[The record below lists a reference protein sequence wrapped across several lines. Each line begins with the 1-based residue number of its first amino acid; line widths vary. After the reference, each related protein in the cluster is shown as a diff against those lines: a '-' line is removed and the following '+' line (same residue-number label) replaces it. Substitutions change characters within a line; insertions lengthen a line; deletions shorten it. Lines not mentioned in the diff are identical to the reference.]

1 MESSMRLI
9 VLLIVMRFS
18 ASEEVKK
25 NLTGTVGGNITLPDS
40 VQEKDV
46 GFLLYGRTNIAHV
59 IKGGFEIHKDIY
71 MNRLQWDRNSGLFTL
86 TELQRD
92 DSGIY
97 TVDSK
102 TGKVFTSSYKLTVYD
117 PVPTPNVTKLNSS
130 SESCSLLCWV
140 DRETTLLWF
149 KDEQMLNQSS
159 SALSLPLTVHKQD
172 FSSSYR
178 CVAANP
184 AEEKTLPVRVRT
196 TCGDTD
202 DNDTNSST
210 EPRNYNIL
218 IIIFCLLLVVM
229 IILATFI
236 IKSKYLS
243 RNKTKTNG
251 QAQGSAGTQEEVQ
264 YSEIQ
269 ISNNR
274 QGENIPESS
283 TTICHTNL
291 TTVYDKL
298 EAHRMI
304 TDNHAEN
311 T

>member
-1 MESSMRLI
+1 
-9 VLLIVMRFS
+9 
-18 ASEEVKK
+18 
-25 NLTGTVGGNITLPDS
+25 
-40 VQEKDV
+40 
-46 GFLLYGRTNIAHV
+46 
-59 IKGGFEIHKDIY
+59 

-92 DSGIY
+92 DSGSYVI
-97 TVDSK
+97 DSK
-102 TGKVFTSSYKLTVYD
+102 TGKGNRISSYKLTVYD

-202 DNDTNSST
+202 DNDTNSSNK
-210 EPRNYNIL
+210 PRNYNIL
-218 IIIFCLLLVVM
+218 IIIFCVLSATLIIIIIIMKRKHPVQDRFKLLQAAGRAPVDEVLLYTGTADSRQGG
-229 IILATFI
+229 ILAAVSGT
-236 IKSKYLS
+236 SD
-243 RNKTKTNG
+243 
-251 QAQGSAGTQEEVQ
+251 GS
-264 YSEIQ
+264 S
-269 ISNNR
+269 
-274 QGENIPESS
+274 
-283 TTICHTNL
+283 L
-291 TTVYDKL
+291 TAVSYKL
-298 EAHRMI
+298 VLV
-304 TDNHAEN
+304 T
-311 T
+311 

>member
-1 MESSMRLI
+1 MLI
-9 VLLIVMRFS
+9 FILHHFS
-18 ASEEVKK
+18 
-25 NLTGTVGGNITLPDS
+25 PP
-40 VQEKDV
+40 
-46 GFLLYGRTNIAHV
+46 
-59 IKGGFEIHKDIY
+59 
-71 MNRLQWDRNSGLFTL
+71 
-86 TELQRD
+86 
-92 DSGIY
+92 
-97 TVDSK
+97 
-102 TGKVFTSSYKLTVYD
+102 D

-202 DNDTNSST
+202 DNDTNSSNK
-210 EPRNYNIL
+210 PRNCEIISNCDFKHVVHCVCWHLISCLTDNIL
-218 IIIFCLLLVVM
+218 IIICVLLVVM

-251 QAQGSAGTQEEVQ
+251 QAQGRYLFSLFILFIVFTSNLFGACRSKPSDPDDIRQKHIWVHSAVTRLCLTVVWLT
-264 YSEIQ
+264 SV
-269 ISNNR
+269 
-274 QGENIPESS
+274 ESLS
-283 TTICHTNL
+283 C
-291 TTVYDKL
+291 
-298 EAHRMI
+298 
-304 TDNHAEN
+304 
-311 T
+311 

>member
-1 MESSMRLI
+1 MPQMSFIL
-9 VLLIVMRFS
+9 VFLVMRFS

-40 VQEKDV
+40 VQEEEL
-46 GFLLYGRTNIAHV
+46 GFLLYGRKNIALV
-59 IKGGFEIHKDIY
+59 NNGEFKVLKEKY

-92 DSGIY
+92 DSGSY
-97 TVDSK
+97 AVDSK
-102 TGKVFTSSYKLTVYD
+102 TGKGFTYELTVYD
-117 PVPTPNVTKLNSS
+117 SVPTPAVKKVSVS

-172 FSSSYR
+172 FNSSYR

-218 IIIFCLLLVVM
+218 IIIFCVLSATLIIIIIVIIMKRKHPVQDKFKLLQAAGRAPVDEVVLYTGTGDSRQGG
-229 IILATFI
+229 ILAAVSGT
-236 IKSKYLS
+236 SD
-243 RNKTKTNG
+243 
-251 QAQGSAGTQEEVQ
+251 GSG
-264 YSEIQ
+264 
-269 ISNNR
+269 
-274 QGENIPESS
+274 
-283 TTICHTNL
+283 L
-291 TTVYDKL
+291 TAVSYKL
-298 EAHRMI
+298 VLV
-304 TDNHAEN
+304 T
-311 T
+311 

>member
-1 MESSMRLI
+1 MRVI
-9 VLLIVMRFS
+9 VLLLVMRFS

-40 VQEKDV
+40 VQEEALA
-46 GFLLYGRTNIAHV
+46 FLLYEGTNIAV
-59 IKGGFEIHKDIY
+59 VNNGKINVLEEKNKK
-71 MNRLQWDRNSGLFTL
+71 RLQWNRNSGLFTL
-86 TELQRD
+86 TELQRN

-97 TVDSK
+97 VIQSTNGNRK
-102 TGKVFTSSYKLTVYD
+102 SSYELTVYD
-117 PVPTPNVTKLNSS
+117 SVPTPAVKKVSVS
-130 SESCSLLCWV
+130 SESCSLLCLV

-149 KDEQMLNQSS
+149 KDQQMLNQSS

-184 AEEKTLPVRVRT
+184 AEDKTLPVHVNT

-202 DNDTNSST
+202 DNDNNSST
-210 EPRNYNIL
+210 QPRNYNIL
-218 IIIFCLLLVVM
+218 IIFFFVLLVVM
-229 IILATFI
+229 IVIAAII

-243 RNKTKTNG
+243 RNKTRTNG
-251 QAQGSAGTQEEVQ
+251 QAQGPAGTQEEVQ

-274 QGENIPESS
+274 QGESS
-283 TTICHTNL
+283 TTIYHTNL

-298 EAHRMI
+298 EAHRI
-304 TDNHAEN
+304 KDDDAEN

>member
-1 MESSMRLI
+1 MPQMSFILMFL
-9 VLLIVMRFS
+9 VMRFS

-40 VQEKDV
+40 VLEKGYLSYGGMTIADV
-46 GFLLYGRTNIAHV
+46 
-59 IKGGFEIHKDIY
+59 KGGIFDISEDIY

-102 TGKVFTSSYKLTVYD
+102 TGKGNRKSSYKLTVYD
-117 PVPTPNVTKLNSS
+117 SVPTPAVKKVSVS

-202 DNDTNSST
+202 DNDTNSSNK
-210 EPRNYNIL
+210 PRNYNIL
-218 IIIFCLLLVVM
+218 IIIFCVLSATLIIIIIIMKRKHPVQDRFKLLQAAGRAPVDEVLLYTGTADSRQGG
-229 IILATFI
+229 ILAAVSGT
-236 IKSKYLS
+236 SD
-243 RNKTKTNG
+243 
-251 QAQGSAGTQEEVQ
+251 GS
-264 YSEIQ
+264 S
-269 ISNNR
+269 
-274 QGENIPESS
+274 
-283 TTICHTNL
+283 L
-291 TTVYDKL
+291 TAVSYKL
-298 EAHRMI
+298 VLV
-304 TDNHAEN
+304 T
-311 T
+311 

>member
-1 MESSMRLI
+1 MRVI
-9 VLLIVMRFS
+9 VLLAVMRFS

-25 NLTGTVGGNITLPDS
+25 NLMGTVGGNITLPDS
-40 VQEKDV
+40 VQEK
-46 GFLLYGRTNIAHV
+46 GFLLYGENVIAHV
-59 IKGGFEIHKDIY
+59 IKGEFEIHEDIY

-86 TELQRD
+86 TELQRN

-102 TGKVFTSSYKLTVYD
+102 TGKGFTSSYKLTVYD

-130 SESCSLLCWV
+130 SESCSLLCRV

-202 DNDTNSST
+202 DTNSSNK
-210 EPRNYNIL
+210 PRNYNIL
-218 IIIFCLLLVVM
+218 IIIFCVLSVVM
-229 IILATFI
+229 IILAAFI

-283 TTICHTNL
+283 TTICHTSL

>member
-1 MESSMRLI
+1 MRVI
-9 VLLIVMRFS
+9 VLLAVMRFS

-25 NLTGTVGGNITLPDS
+25 NLTGTVGENITLPDS
-40 VQEKDV
+40 VQEK
-46 GFLLYGRTNIAHV
+46 GYLLYGGTTIADV
-59 IKGGFEIHKDIY
+59 KGGIFDISEDIY
-71 MNRLQWDRNSGLFTL
+71 KNRLQWDRNSGLFTL

-102 TGKVFTSSYKLTVYD
+102 TGKGNRKSSYKLTVYD
-117 PVPTPNVTKLNSS
+117 SVPTPAVKKVSVS
-130 SESCSLLCWV
+130 SESCSLLCRV

-202 DNDTNSST
+202 DNDTNSSNK
-210 EPRNYNIL
+210 PRNYNIL
-218 IIIFCLLLVVM
+218 IIIFCVLSVVM
-229 IILATFI
+229 IILAAFI

-243 RNKTKTNG
+243 QNKTKTNG

-283 TTICHTNL
+283 TTICHTSL

-298 EAHRMI
+298 EVHRMI

>member
-1 MESSMRLI
+1 
-9 VLLIVMRFS
+9 MRFS

-40 VQEKDV
+40 VLGE
-46 GFLLYGRTNIAHV
+46 GFLLYERKIIALV
-59 IKGGFEIHKDIY
+59 NNGEIKVYK
-71 MNRLQWDRNSGLFTL
+71 NRLQWDRNSGLFTL
-86 TELQRD
+86 RELQRN

-102 TGKVFTSSYKLTVYD
+102 TGKGFTSSYKLTVYD
-117 PVPTPNVTKLNSS
+117 SVPTPAVKKVSVS
-130 SESCSLLCWV
+130 SESCSLLCRV

-184 AEEKTLPVRVRT
+184 AEEKTLPVHVRT

-218 IIIFCLLLVVM
+218 IIIFCVLSATLIIIVIIMKRKHPVQDKFKLLQAAGRAPVDEVLLYTGTADSRQGG
-229 IILATFI
+229 ILAAVSGT
-236 IKSKYLS
+236 SD
-243 RNKTKTNG
+243 
-251 QAQGSAGTQEEVQ
+251 GSSLTAVSYKLVLVTREV
-264 YSEIQ
+264 
-269 ISNNR
+269 
-274 QGENIPESS
+274 
-283 TTICHTNL
+283 
-291 TTVYDKL
+291 
-298 EAHRMI
+298 
-304 TDNHAEN
+304 
-311 T
+311 

>member
-1 MESSMRLI
+1 MI
-9 VLLIVMRFS
+9 FS

-40 VQEKDV
+40 VQEK
-46 GFLLYGRTNIAHV
+46 GYLSYGRMTIADV
-59 IKGGFEIHKDIY
+59 KSGIFDISEDIY
-71 MNRLQWDRNSGLFTL
+71 KNRLQWDRNSGLFTL

-102 TGKVFTSSYKLTVYD
+102 TGKGFTSSYKLTVYD
-117 PVPTPNVTKLNSS
+117 SVPTPNVTKLNSS

-172 FSSSYR
+172 FNSSYR

-218 IIIFCLLLVVM
+218 IIIFCVLSVVM
-229 IILATFI
+229 IILAAFI

-251 QAQGSAGTQEEVQ
+251 QAQG
-264 YSEIQ
+264 
-269 ISNNR
+269 R
-274 QGENIPESS
+274 LRR
-283 TTICHTNL
+283 HTG
-291 TTVYDKL
+291 
-298 EAHRMI
+298 RGPI
-304 TDNHAEN
+304 
-311 T
+311 

>member
-1 MESSMRLI
+1 MESSMRVI
-9 VLLIVMRFS
+9 VLLAVMRFS

-40 VQEKDV
+40 VQEE
-46 GFLLYGRTNIAHV
+46 GFLLYGGKVIALV
-59 IKGGFEIHKDIY
+59 NNGEFKVLKEKY
-71 MNRLQWDRNSGLFTL
+71 KNRLQWDRNSGLFTL

-97 TVDSK
+97 VIQSE
-102 TGKVFTSSYKLTVYD
+102 TGKGFTSSYELTVYD
-117 PVPTPNVTKLNSS
+117 SVPTPAVKKVSVS

-172 FSSSYR
+172 FNSSYR

-184 AEEKTLPVRVRT
+184 AEEKTLAVRVRT

-218 IIIFCLLLVVM
+218 IIIFCVLSVVM
-229 IILATFI
+229 IILAAFI

-251 QAQGSAGTQEEVQ
+251 QAQG
-264 YSEIQ
+264 
-269 ISNNR
+269 R
-274 QGENIPESS
+274 LRR
-283 TTICHTNL
+283 HTG
-291 TTVYDKL
+291 
-298 EAHRMI
+298 RGPI
-304 TDNHAEN
+304 
-311 T
+311 

>member
-1 MESSMRLI
+1 MPQMSFILMFL
-9 VLLIVMRFS
+9 VMRFS

-40 VQEKDV
+40 VLEE
-46 GFLLYGRTNIAHV
+46 GFLLYERKLIAMV
-59 IKGGFEIHKDIY
+59 NNGECKVYK
-71 MNRLQWDRNSGLFTL
+71 NRLQWDRNSGLFTL

-117 PVPTPNVTKLNSS
+117 SVPTPAVKKVSVS
-130 SESCSLLCWV
+130 SESCSLLCLV

-184 AEEKTLPVRVRT
+184 AENKTLPVHVNT
-196 TCGDTD
+196 TCGDTN
-202 DNDTNSST
+202 NDTNSST

-218 IIIFCLLLVVM
+218 IIIFSVLSATLIII
-229 IILATFI
+229 IILIMKRKHPVQDKFN
-236 IKSKYLS
+236 LL
-243 RNKTKTNG
+243 
-251 QAQGSAGTQEEVQ
+251 QAAGRAPVDEVVL
-264 YSEIQ
+264 YTDTGDS
-269 ISNNR
+269 R
-274 QGENIPESS
+274 QGGILAAVSGTSDGSS
-283 TTICHTNL
+283 L
-291 TTVYDKL
+291 TAVSYKL
-298 EAHRMI
+298 VLV
-304 TDNHAEN
+304 T
-311 T
+311 

>member
-1 MESSMRLI
+1 MESSMRVI
-9 VLLIVMRFS
+9 VLLVVMRFS

-40 VQEKDV
+40 VLEK
-46 GFLLYGRTNIAHV
+46 GYLLYGGKVIADV
-59 IKGGFEIHKDIY
+59 IKGEFDISEDIY
-71 MNRLQWDRNSGLFTL
+71 KNRLQWDRNSGLFTL
-86 TELQRD
+86 TELQRS

-102 TGKVFTSSYKLTVYD
+102 TGNVFTSSYKLTVYD
-117 PVPTPNVTKLNSS
+117 SVPTPAVKKVSVS
-130 SESCSLLCWV
+130 SESCSLLCSV

-149 KDEQMLNQSS
+149 KDEQRLNQSS

-172 FSSSYR
+172 FNSSYR

-184 AEEKTLPVRVRT
+184 AENKTLPVHVNT
-196 TCGDTD
+196 TCGDTN
-202 DNDTNSST
+202 NDTNSST

-218 IIIFCLLLVVM
+218 IIIFCVLLVVV
-229 IILATFI
+229 IILAAFV
-236 IKSKYLS
+236 IKSKYLP
-243 RNKTKTNG
+243 RNKTQTNG
-251 QAQGSAGTQEEVQ
+251 QAQGPAGTQEEVQ

-269 ISNNR
+269 INNNR
-274 QGENIPESS
+274 QGENLPESS
-283 TTICHTNL
+283 TTIYHTNL

-298 EAHRMI
+298 EVHRMI
-304 TDNHAEN
+304 MDNDAEN

>member
-1 MESSMRLI
+1 MRVI
-9 VLLIVMRFS
+9 VLLVVMRFS

-25 NLTGTVGGNITLPDS
+25 KLTGAVGGNITLPDS
-40 VQEKDV
+40 VQEK
-46 GFLLYGRTNIAHV
+46 GFLLYERKLIAHV
-59 IKGGFEIHKDIY
+59 IKGEFDIEEEIYK
-71 MNRLQWDRNSGLFTL
+71 NRLQWDRNSGLFTL
-86 TELQRD
+86 TELQRN

-117 PVPTPNVTKLNSS
+117 SVPTPAVKKVSVS
-130 SESCSLLCWV
+130 SESCSLLCLV

-149 KDEQMLNQSS
+149 KDEQILNQSS

-184 AEEKTLPVRVRT
+184 AENKTLPVHVRT
-196 TCGDTD
+196 TCGDTNN
-202 DNDTNSST
+202 NDTNSST

-218 IIIFCLLLVVM
+218 IIIFCVLSVVM
-229 IILATFI
+229 IALAAFF
-236 IKSKYLS
+236 IKSNYLP

-251 QAQGSAGTQEEVQ
+251 QAQGPAGTQEEVQ

-269 ISNNR
+269 ITNNR
-274 QGENIPESS
+274 QGENLPESS
-283 TTICHTNL
+283 TTIYHSNL

-298 EAHRMI
+298 EVHRMI
-304 TDNHAEN
+304 TDNDAEN